1 MDFFDIIKRAFTGDG
16 GDSNLSF
23 FDFLAGDEFSDV
35 PDLWGSGDFDFSKL
49 TSTFNDADI
58 EAFANLGSGS
68 YNSMDE
74 AIIDYAE
81 KSGQDLATAQQK
93 FAASGLK
100 LEDLPGV
107 SKFSTIKNAMKSF
120 GLTDDAGKINPAA
133 LLGLTG
139 LLSLAGQGAKGAP
152 ASSGYQGTVPKY
164 TAVRERVEVP
174 QDPNRR
180 PGAGGR
186 RYFSDVSYVAP
197 GTTPAETQAGIAAAR
212 EAAKTQAAT
221 LKPALYPTP
230 QVKAPE
236 QEKVTEVIKPS
247 YASGVAQLLPVPKYD
262 TKGNVIT
269 PESKPVTPP
278 AEPGAITYKPT
289 PGELSELDTNF
300 SSLPISKLVEM
311 FSSPPSNSAPPGRMY
326 SARPDPIPPPTLPP
340 KVEPPATTIPENFSL
355 VPEVPRT
362 APRSISGGDMLNIP
376 IPAAR
381 GGLMQLAK
389 GRYLNGPTDGMED
402 KIPATISGK
411 QPARLSHGEFVV
423 PADVVSHLGNGNSNA
438 GAQRLYDM
446 MDRVRKARTGTPKQG
461 KQINPNKYLPK

>member
-1 MDFFDIIKRAFTGDG
+1 MDWE
-16 GDSNLSF
+16 
-23 FDFLAGDEFSDV
+23 DFLSLGDLWGSGDIDFSQISSDLS
-35 PDLWGSGDFDFSKL
+35 DLWGSGDFDFSKVQNAF
-49 TSTFNDADI
+49 SDADI
-58 EAFANLGSGS
+58 EALANLGSGT
-68 YNSMDE
+68 YNSMDD
-74 AIIDYAE
+74 AIAAYAE
-81 KSGQDLATAQQK
+81 QSGQDLATAQQK

-107 SKFSTIKNAMKSF
+107 GKFASAKNFMKSL
-120 GLTDDAGKINPAA
+120 GLTDEAGKINPAA

-139 LLSLAGQGAKGAP
+139 LLSMAGQGSKSTPAP
-152 ASSGYQGTVPKY
+152 SGYQGTVPKY
-164 TAVRERVEVP
+164 TAVRERVDIP

-197 GTTPAETQAGIAAAR
+197 GATPAETQAAIDAAR
-212 EAAKTQAAT
+212 TTAKTQAAT
-221 LKPALYPTP
+221 LKPALYPVP

-236 QEKVTEVIKPS
+236 QEKVTKVVKPS

-262 TKGNVIT
+262 TKGNVVNSGFTQNRIGFGGVRA
-269 PESKPVTPP
+269 PEGYFFGP
-278 AEPGAITYKPT
+278 ADELIPDSVKTFNQYETWKNQRE
-289 PGELSELDTNF
+289 GEG
-300 SSLPISKLVEM
+300 V
-311 FSSPPSNSAPPGRMY
+311 
-326 SARPDPIPPPTLPP
+326 LPP
-340 KVEPPATTIPENFSL
+340 KVEPTTTETFEGFSL

-381 GGLMQLAK
+381 GGLMELAK
-389 GRYLNGPTDGMED
+389 GRYLNGSTDGMED

-446 MDRVRKARTGTPKQG
+446 MDRIRKARTGTPKQG

>member
-1 MDFFDIIKRAFTGDG
+1 MDFFDIIEQAFTGDG

-49 TSTFNDADI
+49 TSAFNDADI

-68 YNSMDE
+68 YNSMDD
-74 AIIDYAE
+74 AIAAYAE
-81 KSGQDLATAQQK
+81 QSGQDLATAQQK

-120 GLTDDAGKINPAA
+120 GLTDEAGKINPAT

-139 LLSLAGQGAKGAP
+139 LLSFAGQGSRGAP
-152 ASSGYQGTVPKY
+152 PPSGYQGSVPKY
-164 TAVRERVEVP
+164 TAVRERVAIP
-174 QDPNRR
+174 DDPNRR

-197 GTTPAETQAGIAAAR
+197 GTTPAETQTAVDTAR
-212 EAAKTQAAT
+212 TAAKAQAEA

-236 QEKVTEVIKPS
+236 QEKTTEVIKPS
-247 YASGVAQLLPVPKYD
+247 PASGVAQLLPVPKYD
-262 TKGNVIT
+262 TKGNVVT
-269 PESKPVTPP
+269 PESQPVAPP
-278 AEPGAITYKPT
+278 ATPGAITYVPAPT
-289 PGELSELDTNF
+289 T
-300 SSLPISKLVEM
+300 
-311 FSSPPSNSAPPGRMY
+311 
-326 SARPDPIPPPTLPP
+326 
-340 KVEPPATTIPENFSL
+340 
-355 VPEVPRT
+355 
-362 APRSISGGDMLNIP
+362 
-376 IPAAR
+376 PAAR
-381 GGLMQLAK
+381 GGLMELAK
-389 GRYLNGPTDGMED
+389 GRYLNGSTDGMED

-446 MDRVRKARTGTPKQG
+446 MDRVRKARTGNPKQG

>member
-1 MDFFDIIKRAFTGDG
+1 MDLLDVISSVGEKGADKSWWEALTGLNTGIDWEGLFSGIDLSSLGDIESLFNLGTGTG
-16 GDSNLSF
+16 GEDELNPYVGTSPAVGGTGSSYETGEGLPGEEAA
-23 FDFLAGDEFSDV
+23 AGSQG
-35 PDLWGSGDFDFSKL
+35 GSGGTGNILSSTDKL
-49 TSTFNDADI
+49 KGIAKT
-58 EAFANLGSGS
+58 L
-68 YNSMDE
+68 
-74 AIIDYAE
+74 
-81 KSGQDLATAQQK
+81 
-93 FAASGLK
+93 
-100 LEDLPGV
+100 
-107 SKFSTIKNAMKSF
+107 
-120 GLTDDAGKINPAA
+120 GLTDEAGKINPAA

-139 LLSLAGQGAKGAP
+139 LLSFAGQGSKSAP
-152 ASSGYQGTVPKY
+152 PPSGYQGTVPKY
-164 TAVRERVEVP
+164 TAVRERVDIP

-197 GTTPAETQAGIAAAR
+197 GTTPAETQAAIDAAR
-212 EAAKTQAAT
+212 TTAKTQAAT
-221 LKPALYPTP
+221 LKPALYPVP

-236 QEKVTEVIKPS
+236 QEKTTEVVKPS
-247 YASGVAQLLPVPKYD
+247 PASGVAQLLPVPKYD

-278 AEPGAITYKPT
+278 ATPGAVTYVPAPT
-289 PGELSELDTNF
+289 
-300 SSLPISKLVEM
+300 
-311 FSSPPSNSAPPGRMY
+311 
-326 SARPDPIPPPTLPP
+326 
-340 KVEPPATTIPENFSL
+340 
-355 VPEVPRT
+355 
-362 APRSISGGDMLNIP
+362 

-389 GRYLNGPTDGMED
+389 GRYLDGPTDGMED

-446 MDRVRKARTGTPKQG
+446 MDRVRKARTGNPKQG

>member
-1 MDFFDIIKRAFTGDG
+1 MDFFDVIKKAFSGDG

-49 TSTFNDADI
+49 TSAFNDADI
-58 EAFANLGSGS
+58 AAFADLGSGS
-68 YNSMDE
+68 YNSIDD

-81 KSGQDLATAQQK
+81 KSGQDLATAQTK

-107 SKFSTIKNAMKSF
+107 SKFSTIKNAMKSL
-120 GLTDDAGKINPAA
+120 GMTDESGKINPAA

-139 LLSLAGQGAKGAP
+139 LLSLAGQGSRGTPAP
-152 ASSGYQGTVPKY
+152 SGYQGTVPKL
-164 TAVRERVEVP
+164 TAVRERVAIPE
-174 QDPNRR
+174 DPNRR

-186 RYFSDVSYVAP
+186 RYFSDVSFAAP
-197 GTTPAETQAGIAAAR
+197 GATPADTQAAVDAVR
-212 EAAKTQAAT
+212 TAAKTQAAT
-221 LKPALYPTP
+221 LKPALYPVP

-236 QEKVTEVIKPS
+236 VKTPEPTPTPAPAPAPS
-247 YASGVAQLLPVPKYD
+247 YASGVAALEPVPKYD
-262 TKGNVIT
+262 EKGNVIGLT
-269 PESKPVTPP
+269 S
-278 AEPGAITYKPT
+278 
-289 PGELSELDTNF
+289 
-300 SSLPISKLVEM
+300 
-311 FSSPPSNSAPPGRMY
+311 
-326 SARPDPIPPPTLPP
+326 LPP
-340 KVEPPATTIPENFSL
+340 KVKTAFQEPPDDFSL
-355 VPEVPRT
+355 IPVQPRRE
-362 APRSISGGDMLNIP
+362 PLNLP
-376 IPAAR
+376 VSAAR
-381 GGLMQLAK
+381 GGLMGLAK
-389 GRYLNGPTDGMED
+389 GRYLDGPTDGMED

-446 MDRVRKARTGTPKQG
+446 MDRIRKARTGNSKQG

>member
-1 MDFFDIIKRAFTGDG
+1 MDLDDFDLSDLDLGDLNQLAAYI
-16 GDSNLSF
+16 DISNL
-23 FDFLAGDEFSDV
+23 
-35 PDLWGSGDFDFSKL
+35 DFSKVQNAF
-49 TSTFNDADI
+49 SDADI
-58 EAFANLGSGS
+58 EAFANLGSGT

-74 AIIDYAE
+74 AIIDYTE
-81 KSGQDLATAQQK
+81 KSGQALATAQQK

-100 LEDLPGV
+100 LEDLPKI
-107 SKFSTIKNAMKSF
+107 SKLSSIKKAMNSF
-120 GLTDDAGKINPAA
+120 GLTDEAGTMNPLL

-139 LLSLAGQGAKGAP
+139 ALAAAGQGQRSAP
-152 ASSGYQGTVPKY
+152 QAGYQGTVPNY
-164 TAVRERVEVP
+164 TAVRERVDIP

-197 GTTPAETQAGIAAAR
+197 GTTPAETQAAIDAAR
-212 EAAKTQAAT
+212 TTAKTQAAT
-221 LKPALYPTP
+221 LKPALYPVP

-236 QEKVTEVIKPS
+236 QEKTTEVIKPS

-262 TKGNVIT
+262 EKGNVI
-269 PESKPVTPP
+269 
-278 AEPGAITYKPT
+278 
-289 PGELSELDTNF
+289 
-300 SSLPISKLVEM
+300 
-311 FSSPPSNSAPPGRMY
+311 
-326 SARPDPIPPPTLPP
+326 
-340 KVEPPATTIPENFSL
+340 
-355 VPEVPRT
+355 
-362 APRSISGGDMLNIP
+362 
-376 IPAAR
+376 AAG
-381 GGLMQLAK
+381 GGLMGMAK

-446 MDRVRKARTGTPKQG
+446 MDRIRKARTGTPKQG

>member
-1 MDFFDIIKRAFTGDG
+1 MDWEDFLNLASWFNPINF
-16 GDSNLSF
+16 SNLDLSGL
-23 FDFLAGDEFSDV
+23 DLGDLNQLAASTDISNI
-35 PDLWGSGDFDFSKL
+35 DFSKVQNAF
-49 TSTFNDADI
+49 SDADI
-58 EAFANLGSGS
+58 AAFANLGSGT

-107 SKFSTIKNAMKSF
+107 GKFSTIKNAMKSF
-120 GLTDDAGKINPAA
+120 GLTDEAGKMNPAA

-139 LLSLAGQGAKGAP
+139 LLSLAGQGSRGTPAP
-152 ASSGYQGTVPKY
+152 SGYQGTVPNY
-164 TAVRERVEVP
+164 TAVRERVDIP

-197 GTTPAETQAGIAAAR
+197 GTTPAETQAAIDAAR
-212 EAAKTQAAT
+212 TTAKTQAAT
-221 LKPALYPTP
+221 LKPALYPVP

-236 QEKVTEVIKPS
+236 QEKTTEVVKPS
-247 YASGVAQLLPVPKYD
+247 PASGVAQLLPVPKYD
-262 TKGNVIT
+262 EKGNVIV
-269 PESKPVTPP
+269 PGSQPVTPP
-278 AEPGAITYKPT
+278 ATPGAVTYVPAPT
-289 PGELSELDTNF
+289 
-300 SSLPISKLVEM
+300 
-311 FSSPPSNSAPPGRMY
+311 
-326 SARPDPIPPPTLPP
+326 
-340 KVEPPATTIPENFSL
+340 
-355 VPEVPRT
+355 
-362 APRSISGGDMLNIP
+362 

-381 GGLMQLAK
+381 GGLMELAK
-389 GRYLNGPTDGMED
+389 GRYLDGPTDGMED

-446 MDRVRKARTGTPKQG
+446 MDRVRKARTGNPKQG

>member
-1 MDFFDIIKRAFTGDG
+1 MDFIDIIKRAFTGDG

-49 TSTFNDADI
+49 TSAFNDADI
-58 EAFANLGSGS
+58 EAFANLGSGT

-120 GLTDDAGKINPAA
+120 GLTDEAGKMNPAA

-139 LLSLAGQGAKGAP
+139 LLSLAGQGSRGTPAP
-152 ASSGYQGTVPKY
+152 SGYQGTVPNY
-164 TAVRERVEVP
+164 TAVRERVDIP

-197 GTTPAETQAGIAAAR
+197 GTTPAETQAAIDAAR
-212 EAAKTQAAT
+212 TTAKTQAAT
-221 LKPALYPTP
+221 LKPALYPVP
-230 QVKAPE
+230 QVEAPE
-236 QEKVTEVIKPS
+236 QKEITEVVKPAP
-247 YASGVAQLLPVPKYD
+247 ASGVAQLLPVPKYD
-262 TKGNVIT
+262 EKGNVI
-269 PESKPVTPP
+269 
-278 AEPGAITYKPT
+278 
-289 PGELSELDTNF
+289 
-300 SSLPISKLVEM
+300 
-311 FSSPPSNSAPPGRMY
+311 
-326 SARPDPIPPPTLPP
+326 
-340 KVEPPATTIPENFSL
+340 
-355 VPEVPRT
+355 
-362 APRSISGGDMLNIP
+362 
-376 IPAAR
+376 AAG
-381 GGLMQLAK
+381 GGLMGMAK
-389 GRYLNGPTDGMED
+389 GRYLNGSTDGMED

-446 MDRVRKARTGTPKQG
+446 MDRIRKARTGTPKQG

>member
-49 TSTFNDADI
+49 TSAFNDADI

-100 LEDLPGV
+100 LDDLPGV

-120 GLTDDAGKINPAA
+120 GLTDEAGKMNPAA

-139 LLSLAGQGAKGAP
+139 LLSFAGQGSRGAP
-152 ASSGYQGTVPKY
+152 PPSGYQGTVPKY
-164 TAVRERVEVP
+164 TAVRERVPIP

-197 GTTPAETQAGIAAAR
+197 GTTPAETQTAVDTAR
-212 EAAKTQAAT
+212 TAAKAQAEA

-230 QVKAPE
+230 QVKASE
-236 QEKVTEVIKPS
+236 QEKTTEVIKPS
-247 YASGVAQLLPVPKYD
+247 LASGVAQLLPVPKYN
-262 TKGNVIT
+262 TKGNVIV
-269 PESKPVTPP
+269 PGDQPVMPP
-278 AEPGAITYKPT
+278 AN
-289 PGELSELDTNF
+289 ELSELDATF
-300 SSLPISKLVEM
+300 SSLPVSKLIEM
-311 FSSPPSNSAPPGRMY
+311 FSSPP

-340 KVEPPATTIPENFSL
+340 KVEPTATETPENFSL
-355 VPEVPRT
+355 VPEVTRT
-362 APRSISGGDMLNIP
+362 APRSISGADMLNIP

-381 GGLMQLAK
+381 GGLMELAK
-389 GRYLNGPTDGMED
+389 GRYLNGSTDGMED

-446 MDRVRKARTGTPKQG
+446 MDRVRKARTGNPKQG